1 VTDALLPAI
10 ASGDA
15 RAFGQW
21 MAGAEPRVRASLSS
35 FAAQVDTEAV
45 VQESFLRVW
54 NVAPRIEPD
63 GRPDCLLRFTVRVA
77 RNLAIDHV
85 RRSQRLLPTESAA
98 LERMR
103 EAELP
108 PATPPDPLLKQTI
121 ARCRERLP
129 KKPAHA
135 LDARLGANGGQPD
148 QSLAEALG
156 MRVNTFLQNLSRA
169 RRLLAECLRR
179 QGVTL

>member
-1 VTDALLPAI
+1 MTDALLPTI

-21 MAGAEPRVRASLSS
+21 MAGAEPRVRASISS
-35 FAAQVDTEAV
+35 FATQVDTEAV

-54 NVAPRIEPD
+54 QVAPRIEPD
-63 GRPDCLLRFTVRVA
+63 GRPDCLVRFTVRVA

-85 RRSQRLLPTESAA
+85 RRTQRLQPTDDAA

-103 EAELP
+103 EAEVP
-108 PATPPDPLLKQTI
+108 AATPPDPLLQQTI
-121 ARCRERLP
+121 HRCREGLP
-129 KKPAHA
+129 KKPATA
-135 LDARLGANGGQPD
+135 LAARLAAGGSQPD
-148 QSLAEALG
+148 QSLAETLG
-156 MRVNTFLQNLSRA
+156 MRLNTFLQNLSRA
-169 RRLLAECLRR
+169 RRLLADCLRR